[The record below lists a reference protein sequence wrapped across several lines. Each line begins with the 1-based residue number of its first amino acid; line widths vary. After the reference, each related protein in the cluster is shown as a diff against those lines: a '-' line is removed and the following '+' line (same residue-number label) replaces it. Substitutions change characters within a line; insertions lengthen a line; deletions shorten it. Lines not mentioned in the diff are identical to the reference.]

1 MRLFLICFVLC
12 LTPSLTWAQTFGLGA
27 EKVRAK
33 TSLFGLGSLPAV
45 QAAKVEVPKVAVSID
60 APKVEQVCVGGV
72 CYPVSQ
78 PMRRRLFRR

>member
-1 MRLFLICFVLC
+1 
-12 LTPSLTWAQTFGLGA
+12 
-27 EKVRAK
+27 
-33 TSLFGLGSLPAV
+33 LGSLPAV

-78 PMRRRLFRR
+78 PIRRRLFRR